1 MKNDDKA
8 LKTMYKV
15 RMFINYTTEYCHWN
29 GGTKG
34 KDKGQDGHDQF
45 NKNLDREL
53 IEYRFHKYRKD
64 MRRERESKHLIS

>member
-1 MKNDDKA
+1 MENDDKA

-15 RMFINYTTEYCHWN
+15 RMFINYTTEYCHWS
-29 GGTKG
+29 GGKIR
-34 KDKGQDGHDQF
+34 GQNGHDQF

-64 MRRERESKHLIS
+64 MQRKRLNKMK